1 MKRRAHN
8 DQVAS
13 DLWRHVS
20 LSRAH
25 VGAFVWHCLRNNG
38 SRSSVTTDEH
48 KKVLLPHLVDD
59 SESSDRM
66 TLLELVRQ
74 AHLVVCCDHGL
85 HLTSATHTKHQFL
98 QGRMEEVVS
107 AQSRTVEVV
116 NNLSPIVS
124 ISVSNSFASAMAP
137 SITSVRL
144 PLLFCLR
151 HQRTSKYTRCHCPR
165 L

>member
-85 HLTSATHTKHQFL
+85 HLTLRRT
-98 QGRMEEVVS
+98 
-107 AQSRTVEVV
+107 QSTNFYKGDGGSRFSTVTNGGGV

-144 PLLFCLR
+144 PLLSCLR